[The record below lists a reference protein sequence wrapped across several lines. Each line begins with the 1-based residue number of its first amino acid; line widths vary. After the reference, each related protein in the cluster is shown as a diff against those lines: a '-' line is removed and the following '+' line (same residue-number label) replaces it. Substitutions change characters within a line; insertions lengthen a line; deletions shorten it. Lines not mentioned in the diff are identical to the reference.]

1 MDARVE
7 ATSQPQGIV
16 LAIKANFDD
25 TDVSS
30 DVHNEKIREEKVNL
44 TLVYCKFGICVKD
57 LALCHLP
64 CWHSI
69 VLWRHCVL

>member
-16 LAIKANFDD
+16 LAIKASFDD

-44 TLVYCKFGICVKD
+44 TLAYCKFGICVKG
-57 LALCHLP
+57 LVLCHLS
-64 CWHSI
+64 C
-69 VLWRHCVL
+69 